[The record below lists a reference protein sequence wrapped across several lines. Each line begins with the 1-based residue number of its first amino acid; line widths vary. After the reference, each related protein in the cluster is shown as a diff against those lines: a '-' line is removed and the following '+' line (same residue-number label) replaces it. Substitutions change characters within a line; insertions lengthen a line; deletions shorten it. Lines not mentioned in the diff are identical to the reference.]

1 MNSVVRQG
9 ENPLQPPKNH
19 LSILGF
25 FAMNN
30 KGFHLSVSAV
40 SKAKNH
46 SVVAKSAYNSGSKLV
61 DEQSGVVHDYTSK
74 AKDKILNLVDS
85 DGTKYT
91 QVIEKNVVHTALIT
105 PTLAGDLAVTR
116 EGFWNDIERIETRK
130 NAQLGTEIDVMFPDG
145 ITADQRIVL
154 AERYAQTLSDRY
166 NVLVD
171 VAIHRPHSHE
181 KHVGEVEVVELTSRN
196 FHAHILL
203 SSREIVADVEGYA
216 LSARKNWLQWST
228 EERLSKGLN
237 GRGDELKYQRTLW
250 ADMANELL
258 PENKTISEKSYREL
272 GISRLP
278 KMKLGKSLYKD
289 ILKGN
294 RSVIHEYNETIDEI
308 NAYIEKN
315 GLVIEY
321 DDKGRID
328 LESNEQEVNGVTI
341 HYKKRK
347 PFARIE
353 LSNIRFVDPAAEL
366 EPAIPKSNS
375 QTHSDAANDHALDEL
390 LAISAD
396 FVSQKKMVRSA
407 LFSTIDALHE
417 ELAHQSKQIITI
429 DKNIKSIQRFTEEVG
444 QDFSEPR
451 QKMIELARKIHTKEQ
466 SEALKTALALV
477 DQFRQDDTLQT
488 GRAVSRLEEQ
498 LSQIDKAMLNN
509 KAVLKKLIPLN
520 NRVIDDHKALKA
532 TLKPFAAT
540 LNKLATDFKALD
552 EIDVEKTELQRHW
565 REAFEDLQAI
575 EVTSNLDT
583 YHKFAALADLDVG
596 RFKALEQE
604 HEALRAL
611 KAVEIDDTA
620 EARLKILVSD
630 VKTFKTANNED
641 IKKLRQQ
648 INTSEKTYQRLSP
661 FYEQRIALLDQS
673 EAVIVQDDD
682 LYDEITRTKTT
693 QLNADRLDDW
703 RNRTMAL
710 QYQLNKAHEQAK
722 LKEEAERARE
732 DALTKRRLTLQQRRE
747 QVTLKRQRINETK
760 AYRDRFDNLVVRVRD
775 RVDAL
780 DVKAIDA
787 PIEVIKAAEAV
798 AEHSLILHTLKRTD
812 SFTALQ
818 KSLRN
823 TDAEKATAH
832 VQQAATSLWQ
842 QLERLPDNQEK
853 IEVLTQI
860 NKRFEH
866 VPAITIGAAT
876 LTQTVTEQLQKTKSA
891 IQTQN
896 RSYSSPSP
904 F

>member
-1 MNSVVRQG
+1 
-9 ENPLQPPKNH
+9 
-19 LSILGF
+19 
-25 FAMNN
+25 MNN

-91 QVIEKNVVHTALIT
+91 QVIEKNVMHTALIT

-258 PENKTISEKSYREL
+258 PKNKTISEKSYREL
-272 GISRLP
+272 GINRLP

-353 LSNIRFVDPAAEL
+353 LSNIRFVDPAVEL

-375 QTHSDAANDHALDEL
+375 QTHSDAANDHVLDEL

-429 DKNIKSIQRFTEEVG
+429 DKNIKSTQRFTEEVG
-444 QDFSEPR
+444 QDFSDPR
-451 QKMIELARKIHTKEQ
+451 QKMIELARQISTKEQ
-466 SEALKTALALV
+466 SEALKAALALV
-477 DQFRQDDTLQT
+477 EEFRQDDTLQT

-498 LSQIDKAMLNN
+498 LSQIDKTVLNN
-509 KAVLKKLIPLN
+509 KTVLKKLIPLN
-520 NRVIDDHKALKA
+520 NEVIADYKGLKA
-532 TLKPFAAT
+532 TLKPFAAK
-540 LNKLATDFKALD
+540 LNKLATGFKALD
-552 EIDVEKTELQRHW
+552 EIDIEKSDLSLQW
-565 REAFEDLQAI
+565 DQAFADLQEI
-575 EVTSNLDT
+575 DVTNNMDT
-583 YHKFAALADLDVG
+583 YHKFAAFADLDVE
-596 RFKALEQE
+596 RFKYLQKER
-604 HEALRAL
+604 EALSTL
-611 KAVEIDDTA
+611 KAVEVDADAYTRLTA
-620 EARLKILVSD
+620 LTAD
-630 VKTFKTANNED
+630 VKAFKTANDND
-641 IKKLRQQ
+641 IKQLKQQ
-648 INTSEKTYQRLSP
+648 INTSQKTYQRLSP

-703 RNRTMAL
+703 RNRTMVL
-710 QYQLNKAHEQAK
+710 HHQLNKAHEQAK

-732 DALTKRRLTLQQRRE
+732 EALTRRRVALQQRR
-747 QVTLKRQRINETK
+747 QQASLKRQRINETK

-780 DVKAIDA
+780 DFKAVDA
-787 PIEVIKAAEAV
+787 PIEVINAAEAV
-798 AEHSLILHTLKRTD
+798 AAQAFIFTTLKHTD
-812 SFTALQ
+812 SFTTLQ
-818 KSLRN
+818 KSLRD
-823 TDAEKATAH
+823 TDAKKIATQ
-832 VQQAATSLWQ
+832 VQKAATTLWQ
-842 QLERLPDNQEK
+842 QLERLPDNQDK
-853 IEVLTQI
+853 VEVLTQI
-860 NKRFEH
+860 NERFEH
-866 VPAITIGAAT
+866 VPAITIDGAT
-876 LTQTVTEQLQKTKSA
+876 LTQTVTDHLQKTKNA
-891 IQTQN
+891 IQAHEQAQ
-896 RSYSSPSP
+896 RRRYSSPRP

>member
-1 MNSVVRQG
+1 
-9 ENPLQPPKNH
+9 
-19 LSILGF
+19 
-25 FAMNN
+25 MNN

-91 QVIEKNVVHTALIT
+91 QVIEKNVIHTALIT

-258 PENKTISEKSYREL
+258 PKNKTISEKSYREL
-272 GISRLP
+272 GINRLP

-375 QTHSDAANDHALDEL
+375 QTHSDAANDQTLDEL
-390 LAISAD
+390 LVISD
-396 FVSQKKMVRSA
+396 NFEQQKKMVRSA
-407 LFSTIDALHE
+407 LFSTIDRLHE
-417 ELAHQSKQIITI
+417 ELAHQSKQTITI
-429 DKNIKSIQRFTEEVG
+429 DENIKSTPRFTEEVG
-444 QDFSEPR
+444 QDYSTSR
-451 QKMIELARKIHTKEQ
+451 QKMIELARQISTKEQ
-466 SEALKTALALV
+466 SEALKAALALV
-477 DQFRQDDTLQT
+477 EEFRQDDTLQT

-498 LSQIDKAMLNN
+498 LSQIDKTVLNN
-509 KAVLKKLIPLN
+509 KTVLKKLIPLN
-520 NRVIDDHKALKA
+520 NEVIADYKGLKA
-532 TLKPFAAT
+532 TLKPFAAK
-540 LNKLATDFKALD
+540 LNKLATGFKALD
-552 EIDVEKTELQRHW
+552 EIDIEKSDLSLQW
-565 REAFEDLQAI
+565 DQAFADLQEI
-575 EVTSNLDT
+575 DITNNMDT
-583 YHKFAALADLDVG
+583 YHKFAAFADLDVK
-596 RFKALEQE
+596 RFKYLQKERKALST
-604 HEALRAL
+604 L
-611 KAVEIDDTA
+611 KAVEIDADADT
-620 EARLKILVSD
+620 RLTALAADIKA
-630 VKTFKTANNED
+630 FKTANDND
-641 IKKLRQQ
+641 IKQLKQQ
-648 INTSEKTYQRLSP
+648 INTSQKTYQRLSP
-661 FYEQRIALLDQS
+661 FYEQRIDLLDQS
-673 EAVIVQDDD
+673 EAVIVQDSD
-682 LYDEITRTKTT
+682 LYDEITQTKTT
-693 QLNADRLDDW
+693 QLNADRLEDW

-710 QYQLNKAHEQAK
+710 HQRLINDHEQAL

-732 DALTKRRLTLQQRRE
+732 EALIRRRETLQQRR
-747 QVTLKRQRINETK
+747 QQASLKRQRINETK
-760 AYRDRFDNLVVRVRD
+760 AYRDRFDNLVVRVRN
-775 RVDAL
+775 RVNTL
-780 DVKAIDA
+780 DFKAVDA
-787 PIEVIKAAEAV
+787 PIEVINAAEAV
-798 AEHSLILHTLKRTD
+798 AAQAFIFTTLKHTD
-812 SFTALQ
+812 SFTTLQ
-818 KSLRN
+818 KSLRD
-823 TDAEKATAH
+823 TDAKKIATQ
-832 VQQAATSLWQ
+832 VQKAATTLWQ
-842 QLERLPDNQEK
+842 QLERLPNNQDK
-853 IEVLTQI
+853 VEVLTKI
-860 NKRFEH
+860 NERFEH
-866 VPAITIGAAT
+866 VPAITIDGET
-876 LTQTVTEQLQKTKSA
+876 LTQTVTDHLQKTKNA
-891 IQTQN
+891 IQAHEQAQT
-896 RSYSSPSP
+896 RRYSSPRP

>member
-1 MNSVVRQG
+1 
-9 ENPLQPPKNH
+9 
-19 LSILGF
+19 
-25 FAMNN
+25 MNN

-91 QVIEKNVVHTALIT
+91 QVIEKNVMHTALIT

-154 AERYAQTLSDRY
+154 VERYAQTLSDRY

-258 PENKTISEKSYREL
+258 PKNKTISEKSYREL
-272 GISRLP
+272 GINRLP

-375 QTHSDAANDHALDEL
+375 QTHSDAANDHVLDEL

-429 DKNIKSIQRFTEEVG
+429 DKNIKSTQRFTEEVG
-444 QDFSEPR
+444 QDFSDPR
-451 QKMIELARKIHTKEQ
+451 QKMIELARQISTKEQ
-466 SEALKTALALV
+466 SEALKAALALV
-477 DQFRQDDTLQT
+477 EEFRQDDTLQT

-498 LSQIDKAMLNN
+498 LSQIDKTVLNN
-509 KAVLKKLIPLN
+509 KTVLKKLIPLN
-520 NRVIDDHKALKA
+520 NEVIADYKGLKA
-532 TLKPFAAT
+532 TLKPFAAK
-540 LNKLATDFKALD
+540 LNKLATGFKALD
-552 EIDVEKTELQRHW
+552 EIDIEKSDLSLQW
-565 REAFEDLQAI
+565 DQAFADLQEI
-575 EVTSNLDT
+575 DVTNNMDT
-583 YHKFAALADLDVG
+583 YHKFAAFADLDVE
-596 RFKALEQE
+596 RFKYLQKER
-604 HEALRAL
+604 EALSTL
-611 KAVEIDDTA
+611 KAVEVDADAYTRLTA
-620 EARLKILVSD
+620 LTAD
-630 VKTFKTANNED
+630 VKAFKTANDND
-641 IKKLRQQ
+641 IKQLKQQ
-648 INTSEKTYQRLSP
+648 INTSQKTYQRLSP

-703 RNRTMAL
+703 RNRTMVL
-710 QYQLNKAHEQAK
+710 HHQLNKAHEQAK

-732 DALTKRRLTLQQRRE
+732 EALTRRRVALQQRR
-747 QVTLKRQRINETK
+747 QQASLKRQRINETK

-780 DVKAIDA
+780 DFKAVDA
-787 PIEVIKAAEAV
+787 PIEVINAAEAV
-798 AEHSLILHTLKRTD
+798 AAQAFIFTTLKHTD
-812 SFTALQ
+812 SFTTLQ
-818 KSLRN
+818 KSLRD
-823 TDAEKATAH
+823 TDAKKIATQ
-832 VQQAATSLWQ
+832 VQKAATTLWQ
-842 QLERLPDNQEK
+842 QLERLPDNQDK
-853 IEVLTQI
+853 VEVLTQI
-860 NKRFEH
+860 NERFEH
-866 VPAITIGAAT
+866 VPAITIDGAT
-876 LTQTVTEQLQKTKSA
+876 LTQTVTDHLQKTKNA
-891 IQTQN
+891 IQAHEQAQ
-896 RSYSSPSP
+896 RRRYSSPRP

>member
-1 MNSVVRQG
+1 M
-9 ENPLQPPKNH
+9 
-19 LSILGF
+19 
-25 FAMNN
+25 
-30 KGFHLSVSAV
+30 SVSAV

-91 QVIEKNVVHTALIT
+91 QVIEKNVMHTALIT
-105 PTLAGDLAVTR
+105 PTVAGDLAVTR

-258 PENKTISEKSYREL
+258 PKNKTISEKSYREL
-272 GISRLP
+272 GINRLP

-289 ILKGN
+289 ILKGK

-328 LESNEQEVNGVTI
+328 LESNVQEIDGVTV

-347 PFARIE
+347 PFARFE
-353 LSNIRFVDPAAEL
+353 LSNIRLVDPAAEL
-366 EPAIPKSNS
+366 TPPTPKEDS
-375 QTHSDAANDHALDEL
+375 QSHSDAANDQTLDEL
-390 LAISAD
+390 LVISD
-396 FVSQKKMVRSA
+396 NFEQQKKMVRSA
-407 LFSTIDALHE
+407 LFSTIDRLHE
-417 ELAHQSKQIITI
+417 ELAHQSKQTITI
-429 DKNIKSIQRFTEEVG
+429 DENIKSTPRFTEEVG
-444 QDFSEPR
+444 QDYSTSR
-451 QKMIELARKIHTKEQ
+451 QKMIELAGQISTKEQ
-466 SEALKTALALV
+466 SEALKAALALV
-477 DQFRQDDTLQT
+477 EQFRQDDTLQT
-488 GRAVSRLEEQ
+488 RRAVTSLEKQ
-498 LSQIDKAMLNN
+498 LSQIDKIVLNN
-509 KAVLKKLIPLN
+509 KAMLEKLIPLSN
-520 NRVIDDHKALKA
+520 EVIADYKGLKA
-532 TLKPFAAT
+532 TLKPFAAK

-552 EIDVEKTELQRHW
+552 EIDIEKSDLSLQW
-565 REAFEDLQAI
+565 DQAFADLQEI
-575 EVTSNLDT
+575 DVTNNMDT
-583 YHKFAALADLDVG
+583 YHKFAAFADLDVE
-596 RFKALEQE
+596 RFKYLQKER
-604 HEALRAL
+604 EALSTL
-611 KAVEIDDTA
+611 KAVEIDADADT
-620 EARLKILVSD
+620 RLTALAAD
-630 VKTFKTANNED
+630 VKAFKTANDND
-641 IKKLRQQ
+641 IKQLKQQ
-648 INTSEKTYQRLSP
+648 INTSTKTYQRLSP
-661 FYEQRIALLDQS
+661 FYEQRIDLLDQS

-682 LYDEITRTKTT
+682 LYDEITQTKTT
-693 QLNADRLDDW
+693 QLNADRLEDW
-703 RNRTMAL
+703 HNRTMAL
-710 QYQLNKAHEQAK
+710 HQRLINDHEQAL

-732 DALTKRRLTLQQRRE
+732 EALIRRRATLQQRR
-747 QVTLKRQRINETK
+747 QQASLKRQRINETK
-760 AYRDRFDNLVVRVRD
+760 AYRNRFDNLLVRVRD
-775 RVDAL
+775 RVDSL
-780 DVKAIDA
+780 DFKVIDA
-787 PIEVIKAAEAV
+787 SIEVINAAEAV
-798 AEHSLILHTLKRTD
+798 AAQAFIFTTLKRTD
-812 SFTALQ
+812 SFTVLQ
-818 KSLRN
+818 KNLRD
-823 TDAEKATAH
+823 TDAKKAASQ
-832 VQQAATSLWQ
+832 VQEAATSLWQ
-842 QLERLPDNQEK
+842 QLERLPDNQDK
-853 IEVLTQI
+853 VEVLTKI
-860 NKRFEH
+860 NERFEH
-866 VPAITIGAAT
+866 VPAITIGGAT
-876 LTQTVTEQLQKTKSA
+876 LTQTVTDHLQKTKSA
-891 IQTQN
+891 IQAHEQAQT
-896 RSYSSPSP
+896 RRYSSPRP

>member
-1 MNSVVRQG
+1 
-9 ENPLQPPKNH
+9 
-19 LSILGF
+19 
-25 FAMNN
+25 MNN

-91 QVIEKNVVHTALIT
+91 QVIEKNVMHTALTT

-145 ITADQRIVL
+145 ITADQRMVL
-154 AERYAQTLSDRY
+154 VERYAQTLSDRY

-181 KHVGEVEVVELTSRN
+181 KHVGKGEVVELTSRN

-258 PENKTISEKSYREL
+258 PKNKTISEKSYREL
-272 GISRLP
+272 GINRLP

-289 ILKGN
+289 ILTGN

-347 PFARIE
+347 PFARLE
-353 LSNIRFVDPAAEL
+353 LSNIRLVDPAAEL
-366 EPAIPKSNS
+366 TPAIPKSNS

-390 LAISAD
+390 LVISDD
-396 FVSQKKMVRSA
+396 FEQQKKMVRSA
-407 LFSTIDALHE
+407 LFSTIDRLHE
-417 ELAHQSKQIITI
+417 ELAHQSKQTITI
-429 DKNIKSIQRFTEEVG
+429 DKNIKSTPRFTEEVG
-444 QDFSEPR
+444 QDYSTSR
-451 QKMIELARKIHTKEQ
+451 QKMIELTKQINTKEQ
-466 SEALKTALALV
+466 SEALKTALVLV
-477 DQFRQDDTLQT
+477 EEFRQDDTLQT
-488 GRAVSRLEEQ
+488 GRAVTSLEKQ
-498 LSQIDKAMLNN
+498 LSQIDKIVLNN
-509 KAVLKKLIPLN
+509 KAMLEKLIPLN
-520 NRVIDDHKALKA
+520 NEVIADYKGLKA
-532 TLKPFAAT
+532 TLKPFAAK
-540 LNKLATDFKALD
+540 LNKLATGFKALD
-552 EIDVEKTELQRHW
+552 EIDIEKSDLSLQW
-565 REAFEDLQAI
+565 DQAFADLQEI
-575 EVTSNLDT
+575 DITNNMDT
-583 YHKFAALADLDVG
+583 YHKFAAFADLDVE
-596 RFKALEQE
+596 RFKYLEKE
-604 HEALRAL
+604 REALSTL
-611 KAVEIDDTA
+611 KAVEIDADADT
-620 EARLKILVSD
+620 RLTALAAD
-630 VKTFKTANNED
+630 VKAFKTTNNED
-641 IKKLRQQ
+641 IKQLKQQ
-648 INTSEKTYQRLSP
+648 INTSKKTYQRLSP

-682 LYDEITRTKTT
+682 LYDEIISTKTT
-693 QLNADRLDDW
+693 QLNADRLEDW
-703 RNRTMAL
+703 RSRTMAL

-722 LKEEAERARE
+722 LKKEAERARE
-732 DALTKRRLTLQQRRE
+732 EALIRRRETLKQRR
-747 QVTLKRQRINETK
+747 QQASLKRQRINETK
-760 AYRDRFDNLVVRVRD
+760 AYRDRFDNLVVRVRN
-775 RVDAL
+775 RVNTL
-780 DVKAIDA
+780 DFKAVDA
-787 PIEVIKAAEAV
+787 PIEVINAAEAV
-798 AEHSLILHTLKRTD
+798 AAQAFIFTTLKHTD
-812 SFTALQ
+812 SFTTLQ
-818 KSLRN
+818 KSLRD
-823 TDAEKATAH
+823 TDAKKIATQ
-832 VQQAATSLWQ
+832 VQKAATTLWQ
-842 QLERLPDNQEK
+842 QLERLPDNQDK
-853 IEVLTQI
+853 VEVLTQI
-860 NKRFEH
+860 NERFEH
-866 VPAITIGAAT
+866 VPAITIDGAT
-876 LTQTVTEQLQKTKSA
+876 LTQTVTDHLQKTKNA
-891 IQTQN
+891 IQAHEQAQT
-896 RSYSSPSP
+896 RRYSSPRP

>member
-1 MNSVVRQG
+1 
-9 ENPLQPPKNH
+9 
-19 LSILGF
+19 
-25 FAMNN
+25 MNN

-91 QVIEKNVVHTALIT
+91 QVIEKNVIHTALIT
-105 PTLAGDLAVTR
+105 PTIAGDLAVTR

-258 PENKTISEKSYREL
+258 PKNKTISEKSYREL
-272 GISRLP
+272 GINRLP

-341 HYKKRK
+341 YYKKRK

-353 LSNIRFVDPAAEL
+353 LSNIRFVDPAVEL

-375 QTHSDAANDHALDEL
+375 QTHSDAANDHVLDEL

-429 DKNIKSIQRFTEEVG
+429 DKNIKSTQRFTEEVG
-444 QDFSEPR
+444 QDFSDPR
-451 QKMIELARKIHTKEQ
+451 QKMIELARQISTKEQ
-466 SEALKTALALV
+466 SEALKAALALV
-477 DQFRQDDTLQT
+477 EEFRQDDTLQT

-498 LSQIDKAMLNN
+498 LSQIDKTVLNN
-509 KAVLKKLIPLN
+509 KTVLKKLIPLN
-520 NRVIDDHKALKA
+520 NEVIADYKGLKA
-532 TLKPFAAT
+532 TLKPFAAK
-540 LNKLATDFKALD
+540 LNKLATGFKALD
-552 EIDVEKTELQRHW
+552 EIDIEKSDLSLQW
-565 REAFEDLQAI
+565 DQAFSDLQDI
-575 EVTSNLDT
+575 DVTNNMDT
-583 YHKFAALADLDVG
+583 YHKFAAFADLDVE
-596 RFKALEQE
+596 RFKYLQKERE
-604 HEALRAL
+604 VLSTL
-611 KAVEIDDTA
+611 KAVEINADADT
-620 EARLKILVSD
+620 RLTALAAD
-630 VKTFKTANNED
+630 VKAFKTTNNED
-641 IKKLRQQ
+641 IKQLKQQ
-648 INTSEKTYQRLSP
+648 INTSKKTYQRLSP

-682 LYDEITRTKTT
+682 LYDEIISTKTT
-693 QLNADRLDDW
+693 QLNADRLEDW
-703 RNRTMAL
+703 RSRTMAL

-722 LKEEAERARE
+722 LKKEAERARE
-732 DALTKRRLTLQQRRE
+732 EALIRRRETLQQRR
-747 QVTLKRQRINETK
+747 QQASLKRQRINETK
-760 AYRDRFDNLVVRVRD
+760 AYRDRFDNLVVRVRN
-775 RVDAL
+775 RVNTL
-780 DVKAIDA
+780 DFKAVDA
-787 PIEVIKAAEAV
+787 PIEAINAAEAV
-798 AEHSLILHTLKRTD
+798 AAQAFIFTTLKHTD
-812 SFTALQ
+812 SFTTLQ
-818 KSLRN
+818 KSLRD
-823 TDAEKATAH
+823 TDAKKIATQ
-832 VQQAATSLWQ
+832 VQKAATTLWQ
-842 QLERLPDNQEK
+842 QLERLPDNQDK
-853 IEVLTQI
+853 VEVLTKI
-860 NKRFEH
+860 NERFEH
-866 VPAITIGAAT
+866 VPAITIDGAT
-876 LTQTVTEQLQKTKSA
+876 LTQTVTDHLQKTKNA
-891 IQTQN
+891 IQAHEQAQT
-896 RSYSSPSP
+896 RRYSSPRP

>member
-1 MNSVVRQG
+1 
-9 ENPLQPPKNH
+9 
-19 LSILGF
+19 
-25 FAMNN
+25 MNN

-91 QVIEKNVVHTALIT
+91 QVIEKNVVHTALLT

-154 AERYAQTLSDRY
+154 AECYAQTLSDRY

-203 SSREIVADVEGYA
+203 SSREIVADVKGYA

-366 EPAIPKSNS
+366 EPAILKNNS

-429 DKNIKSIQRFTEEVG
+429 DKNIKSTQRFTEEVG

-466 SEALKTALALV
+466 SEALKTAFVLV

-488 GRAVSRLEEQ
+488 GRAVSSLEEQ
-498 LSQIDKAMLNN
+498 LSQIDKTVLNN

-540 LNKLATDFKALD
+540 LNKLATDFKSLD

-575 EVTSNLDT
+575 EVTSNIDT
-583 YHKFAALADLDVG
+583 YHKFAALADLDVE

-604 HEALRAL
+604 REALRAL

-620 EARLKILVSD
+620 EARLKMLVSD

-641 IKKLRQQ
+641 IKQLKLQ
-648 INTSEKTYQRLSP
+648 INTSQKTYQRISP
-661 FYEQRIALLDQS
+661 FYEERIALLDQS
-673 EAVIVQDDD
+673 EAVIVQDDN

-703 RNRTMAL
+703 RTRTMAL
-710 QYQLNKAHEQAK
+710 KYQLNKAHEQAETENK
-722 LKEEAERARE
+722 ARREREEAE
-732 DALTKRRLTLQQRRE
+732 KRRQEKQQKE
-747 QVTLKRQRINETK
+747 QDATALARTRQAEVK
-760 AYRDRFDNLVVRVRD
+760 AYQSRFDNLVVRVRD

-780 DVKAIDA
+780 DIKAIDA
-787 PIEVIKAAEAV
+787 PIEVIQAAEAV
-798 AEHSLILHTLKRTD
+798 AEHSFILHTLKRTD

-818 KSLRN
+818 KSLRD
-823 TDAEKATAH
+823 TDAKKATAS

-842 QLERLPDNQEK
+842 QLERLADNPEK
-853 IEVLTQI
+853 VEVLTQI

-876 LTQTVTEQLQKTKSA
+876 LTQTVTEHLQKTKSA
-891 IQTQN
+891 IQTQT
-896 RSYSSPSP
+896 RSYSSPRP

>member
-1 MNSVVRQG
+1 
-9 ENPLQPPKNH
+9 
-19 LSILGF
+19 
-25 FAMNN
+25 MNN

-91 QVIEKNVVHTALIT
+91 QVIEKNVIHTALIT

-258 PENKTISEKSYREL
+258 PKNKTISEKSYREL
-272 GISRLP
+272 GINRLP

-289 ILKGN
+289 ILKGK

-328 LESNEQEVNGVTI
+328 LESNVQEIDGVTV

-347 PFARIE
+347 PFARFE
-353 LSNIRFVDPAAEL
+353 LSNIRLVDPAAEL
-366 EPAIPKSNS
+366 TPPTPKEDS
-375 QTHSDAANDHALDEL
+375 QSHSDAANDQTLDEL
-390 LAISAD
+390 LVISD
-396 FVSQKKMVRSA
+396 NFEQQKKMVRSA
-407 LFSTIDALHE
+407 LFSTIDRLHE
-417 ELAHQSKQIITI
+417 ELAHQSKQTITI
-429 DKNIKSIQRFTEEVG
+429 DENIKSTPRFTEEVG
-444 QDFSEPR
+444 QDYSTSR
-451 QKMIELARKIHTKEQ
+451 QKMIELARQISTKEQ
-466 SEALKTALALV
+466 SEALKAALALV
-477 DQFRQDDTLQT
+477 EQFRQDDTLQT
-488 GRAVSRLEEQ
+488 RRAVTSLEKQ
-498 LSQIDKAMLNN
+498 LSQIDKIVLNN
-509 KAVLKKLIPLN
+509 KAMLEKLIPLSN
-520 NRVIDDHKALKA
+520 EVIADYKGLKA
-532 TLKPFAAT
+532 TLKPFAAK

-552 EIDVEKTELQRHW
+552 EIDIEKSDLSLQW
-565 REAFEDLQAI
+565 DQAFADLQEI
-575 EVTSNLDT
+575 DVTNNMDT
-583 YHKFAALADLDVG
+583 YHKFAAFADLDVE
-596 RFKALEQE
+596 RFKYLQKER
-604 HEALRAL
+604 EALSTL
-611 KAVEIDDTA
+611 KAVEIDADADT
-620 EARLKILVSD
+620 RLTALAAD
-630 VKTFKTANNED
+630 VKAFKTANDND
-641 IKKLRQQ
+641 IKQLKQQ
-648 INTSEKTYQRLSP
+648 INTSTKTYQRLSP
-661 FYEQRIALLDQS
+661 FYEQRIDLLDQS

-682 LYDEITRTKTT
+682 LYDEITQTKTT
-693 QLNADRLDDW
+693 QLNADRLEDW

-710 QYQLNKAHEQAK
+710 HQRLINDHEQAL

-732 DALTKRRLTLQQRRE
+732 EALIRRRATLQQRR
-747 QVTLKRQRINETK
+747 QQASLKRQRINETK
-760 AYRDRFDNLVVRVRD
+760 AYRNRFDNLLVRVRD

-780 DVKAIDA
+780 DFKAVDA
-787 PIEVIKAAEAV
+787 PIEVINAAEAV
-798 AEHSLILHTLKRTD
+798 AAQAFIFTTLKRTD
-812 SFTALQ
+812 SFTVLQ
-818 KSLRN
+818 KNLRD
-823 TDAEKATAH
+823 TDAKKAASQ
-832 VQQAATSLWQ
+832 VRESATTLWQ
-842 QLERLPDNQEK
+842 QLERLSDNQDK
-853 IEVLTQI
+853 VEVLTKI
-860 NKRFEH
+860 NERFEH
-866 VPAITIGAAT
+866 VPAITIGGAT
-876 LTQTVTEQLQKTKSA
+876 LTQTVTDHLQKTKSA
-891 IQTQN
+891 IQAHEQAQT
-896 RSYSSPSP
+896 RRYSSPRP

>member
-1 MNSVVRQG
+1 
-9 ENPLQPPKNH
+9 
-19 LSILGF
+19 
-25 FAMNN
+25 MNN

-91 QVIEKNVVHTALIT
+91 QVIEKNVMHTALIT

-154 AERYAQTLSDRY
+154 VERYAQTLSDRY

-258 PENKTISEKSYREL
+258 PKNKTISEKSYREL
-272 GISRLP
+272 GINRLP

-353 LSNIRFVDPAAEL
+353 LSNIRFVDPAVEL

-429 DKNIKSIQRFTEEVG
+429 DKNIKSTQRFTEEVG
-444 QDFSEPR
+444 QDFSDPR
-451 QKMIELARKIHTKEQ
+451 QKMIELARQISTKEQ
-466 SEALKTALALV
+466 SEALKAALALV
-477 DQFRQDDTLQT
+477 EEFRQDDTLQT

-498 LSQIDKAMLNN
+498 LSQIDKTVLNN
-509 KAVLKKLIPLN
+509 KTVLKKLIPLN
-520 NRVIDDHKALKA
+520 NEVIADYKGLKA
-532 TLKPFAAT
+532 TLKPFAAK
-540 LNKLATDFKALD
+540 LNKLATGFKALD
-552 EIDVEKTELQRHW
+552 EIDIEKSDLSLQW
-565 REAFEDLQAI
+565 DQAFADLQEI
-575 EVTSNLDT
+575 DVTNNMDT
-583 YHKFAALADLDVG
+583 YHKFAAFADLDVE
-596 RFKALEQE
+596 RFKYLQKER
-604 HEALRAL
+604 EALSTL
-611 KAVEIDDTA
+611 KAVEVDADAYTRLTA
-620 EARLKILVSD
+620 LTAD
-630 VKTFKTANNED
+630 VKAFKTANDND
-641 IKKLRQQ
+641 IKQLKQQ
-648 INTSEKTYQRLSP
+648 INTSQKTYQRLSP

-703 RNRTMAL
+703 RNRTMVL
-710 QYQLNKAHEQAK
+710 HHQLNKAHEQAK

-732 DALTKRRLTLQQRRE
+732 EALTRRRVALQQRR
-747 QVTLKRQRINETK
+747 QQASLKRQRINETK

-780 DVKAIDA
+780 DFKAVDA
-787 PIEVIKAAEAV
+787 PIEVINAAEAV
-798 AEHSLILHTLKRTD
+798 AAQAFIFTTLKHTD
-812 SFTALQ
+812 SFTTLQ
-818 KSLRN
+818 KSLRD
-823 TDAEKATAH
+823 TDAKKIATQ
-832 VQQAATSLWQ
+832 VQKAATTLWQ
-842 QLERLPDNQEK
+842 QLERLPDNQDK
-853 IEVLTQI
+853 VEVLTQI
-860 NKRFEH
+860 NERFEH
-866 VPAITIGAAT
+866 VPAITIDGAT
-876 LTQTVTEQLQKTKSA
+876 LTQTVTDHLQKTKNA
-891 IQTQN
+891 IQAHEQAQ
-896 RSYSSPSP
+896 RRRYSSPRP

>member
-1 MNSVVRQG
+1 
-9 ENPLQPPKNH
+9 
-19 LSILGF
+19 
-25 FAMNN
+25 MNN

-91 QVIEKNVVHTALIT
+91 QVVEKNVVHTALIT

-258 PENKTISEKSYREL
+258 PKNKTISEKSYREQ
-272 GISRLP
+272 GINLLP

-289 ILKGN
+289 ILKGS

-375 QTHSDAANDHALDEL
+375 QTHSDAANDHVLDEL
-390 LAISAD
+390 LAISDD
-396 FVSQKKMVRSA
+396 FEQQKKMVRSA
-407 LFSTIDALHE
+407 LFSTIDRLHE
-417 ELAHQSKQIITI
+417 ELAHQSKQTITI
-429 DKNIKSIQRFTEEVG
+429 DKNIKSTPRFTEEVG
-444 QDFSEPR
+444 QDYSTSR
-451 QKMIELARKIHTKEQ
+451 QKMIELTKQINTKEK
-466 SEALKTALALV
+466 SEALNEALALV
-477 DQFRQDDTLQT
+477 EQFRQDDTLQT

-498 LSQIDKAMLNN
+498 LSQIDKTVLNN

-520 NRVIDDHKALKA
+520 NEVVADYKGLKA
-532 TLKPFAAT
+532 TLKPFAAK
-540 LNKLATDFKALD
+540 LNKLVTGFKALD
-552 EIDVEKTELQRHW
+552 EIDIEKSDLSLQW
-565 REAFEDLQAI
+565 DQAFADLQEI
-575 EVTSNLDT
+575 DVTNNMDT
-583 YHKFAALADLDVG
+583 YHKFAAFADLDVE
-596 RFKALEQE
+596 RFKYLEKE
-604 HEALRAL
+604 REALSTL
-611 KAVEIDDTA
+611 KAVEVDADAYTRLTA
-620 EARLKILVSD
+620 LTAD
-630 VKTFKTANNED
+630 VKAFKTTNNED
-641 IKKLRQQ
+641 IKQLKQQ
-648 INTSEKTYQRLSP
+648 INTSQKTYQRLSP

-703 RNRTMAL
+703 RNRTMVL
-710 QYQLNKAHEQAK
+710 HHQLNKAHEQAK

-732 DALTKRRLTLQQRRE
+732 EALTRRRVALQQRR
-747 QVTLKRQRINETK
+747 QQASLKRQRINETK

-780 DVKAIDA
+780 DFKAVDA
-787 PIEVIKAAEAV
+787 PIEVINAAEAV
-798 AEHSLILHTLKRTD
+798 AAQAFIFTTLKRAD
-812 SFTALQ
+812 SFTTLQ
-818 KSLRN
+818 KSLRD
-823 TDAEKATAH
+823 TDAKKIATQ
-832 VQQAATSLWQ
+832 VQKAATSLWQ
-842 QLERLPDNQEK
+842 QLERLPDNQDK
-853 IEVLTQI
+853 VEVLTKI
-860 NKRFEH
+860 NERFEH
-866 VPAITIGAAT
+866 VPAITIDAAT
-876 LTQTVTEQLQKTKSA
+876 LTQTVTDHLQKTKSA
-891 IQTQN
+891 IQAHEQAQT
-896 RSYSSPSP
+896 RRYPSP
-904 F
+904 RPF

>member
-1 MNSVVRQG
+1 
-9 ENPLQPPKNH
+9 
-19 LSILGF
+19 
-25 FAMNN
+25 MNN
-30 KGFHLSVSAV
+30 KGFHLAVSAV

-91 QVIEKNVVHTALIT
+91 QVIEKNVMHTALIT
-105 PTLAGDLAVTR
+105 PTIAGDLAVTR

-258 PENKTISEKSYREL
+258 PKNKTISEKSYREL
-272 GISRLP
+272 GINRLP

-375 QTHSDAANDHALDEL
+375 QTHSDAANDHVLDEL

-429 DKNIKSIQRFTEEVG
+429 DKNIKSTQRFTEEVG
-444 QDFSEPR
+444 QDFSDPR
-451 QKMIELARKIHTKEQ
+451 QKMIELARQISTKEQ
-466 SEALKTALALV
+466 SEALKAALALV
-477 DQFRQDDTLQT
+477 EEFRQDDTLQT

-498 LSQIDKAMLNN
+498 LSQIDKTVLNN
-509 KAVLKKLIPLN
+509 KTVLKKLIPLN
-520 NRVIDDHKALKA
+520 NEVIADYKGLKA
-532 TLKPFAAT
+532 TLKPFAAK
-540 LNKLATDFKALD
+540 LNKLATGFKALD
-552 EIDVEKTELQRHW
+552 EIDIEKSDLSLQW
-565 REAFEDLQAI
+565 DQAFSDLQDI
-575 EVTSNLDT
+575 DVTNNMDT
-583 YHKFAALADLDVG
+583 YHKFAAFADLDVE
-596 RFKALEQE
+596 RFKYLQKERE
-604 HEALRAL
+604 VLSTL
-611 KAVEIDDTA
+611 KAVEIDADADT
-620 EARLKILVSD
+620 RLTALAAD
-630 VKTFKTANNED
+630 VKAFKTTNNED
-641 IKKLRQQ
+641 IKQLKQQ
-648 INTSEKTYQRLSP
+648 INTSKKTYQRLSP

-682 LYDEITRTKTT
+682 LYDEIISTKTT
-693 QLNADRLDDW
+693 QLNADRLEDW

-722 LKEEAERARE
+722 LKKEAERARE
-732 DALTKRRLTLQQRRE
+732 EALIRRRETLQQRR
-747 QVTLKRQRINETK
+747 QQASLKRQRINETK
-760 AYRDRFDNLVVRVRD
+760 AYRDRFDNLVVRVRN
-775 RVDAL
+775 RVNTL
-780 DVKAIDA
+780 DFKAVDA
-787 PIEVIKAAEAV
+787 PIEVINAAEAV
-798 AEHSLILHTLKRTD
+798 AAQAFIFTTLKHTD
-812 SFTALQ
+812 SFTTLQ
-818 KSLRN
+818 KSLRD
-823 TDAEKATAH
+823 TDAKKIATQ
-832 VQQAATSLWQ
+832 VQKAATSLWQ
-842 QLERLPDNQEK
+842 QLERLPDNQDK
-853 IEVLTQI
+853 VEVLTQI
-860 NKRFEH
+860 NERFEH
-866 VPAITIGAAT
+866 VPAITIDAAT
-876 LTQTVTEQLQKTKSA
+876 LTQTVTDHLQKTKSA
-891 IQTQN
+891 IQAQEQAQT
-896 RSYSSPSP
+896 RRYSSPRP

>member
-1 MNSVVRQG
+1 
-9 ENPLQPPKNH
+9 
-19 LSILGF
+19 
-25 FAMNN
+25 MNN

-91 QVIEKNVVHTALIT
+91 QVIEKNVMHTALIT

-258 PENKTISEKSYREL
+258 PKNKTISEKSYREL
-272 GISRLP
+272 GINRLP

-289 ILKGN
+289 ILKGK

-328 LESNEQEVNGVTI
+328 LESNVQEIDGVTV

-347 PFARIE
+347 PFARFE
-353 LSNIRFVDPAAEL
+353 LSNIRLVDPAAEL
-366 EPAIPKSNS
+366 TPPTPKEDS
-375 QTHSDAANDHALDEL
+375 QSHSDAANDQTLDEL
-390 LAISAD
+390 LVISDD
-396 FVSQKKMVRSA
+396 FEKQKKMVRSA
-407 LFSTIDALHE
+407 LFSTIDRLHE
-417 ELAHQSKQIITI
+417 ELAHQSKQTITI
-429 DKNIKSIQRFTEEVG
+429 DENIKSTPRFTEEVG
-444 QDFSEPR
+444 QDYSTSR
-451 QKMIELARKIHTKEQ
+451 QKMIELARQISTKEQ
-466 SEALKTALALV
+466 SEALKAALALV
-477 DQFRQDDTLQT
+477 EEFRQDDTLQT
-488 GRAVSRLEEQ
+488 RRAVTNLEKQ
-498 LSQIDKAMLNN
+498 LSQIDKIVLNN
-509 KAVLKKLIPLN
+509 KAMLEKLIPLSN
-520 NRVIDDHKALKA
+520 EVIADYKGLKA
-532 TLKPFAAT
+532 TLKPFAAK

-552 EIDVEKTELQRHW
+552 EIDIEKSDLSLQW
-565 REAFEDLQAI
+565 DQAFADLQEI
-575 EVTSNLDT
+575 DVTNNMDT
-583 YHKFAALADLDVG
+583 YHKFAAFADLDVE
-596 RFKALEQE
+596 RFKYLEKE
-604 HEALRAL
+604 REALSTL
-611 KAVEIDDTA
+611 KAVEIDADADT
-620 EARLKILVSD
+620 RLTALAAD
-630 VKTFKTANNED
+630 VKAFKTANDND
-641 IKKLRQQ
+641 IKQLKQQ
-648 INTSEKTYQRLSP
+648 INTSTKTYQRLSP
-661 FYEQRIALLDQS
+661 FYEQRIDLLDQS

-682 LYDEITRTKTT
+682 LYDEITQTKTT
-693 QLNADRLDDW
+693 QLNADRLEDW

-710 QYQLNKAHEQAK
+710 HQRLINDHEQAL

-732 DALTKRRLTLQQRRE
+732 EALIRRRATLQQRR
-747 QVTLKRQRINETK
+747 QQASLKRQRINETK
-760 AYRDRFDNLVVRVRD
+760 AYRNRFDNLLVRVRD
-775 RVDAL
+775 RVDSL
-780 DVKAIDA
+780 DFKVIDA
-787 PIEVIKAAEAV
+787 SIEVINAAEAV
-798 AEHSLILHTLKRTD
+798 AAQAFIFTTLKRTD
-812 SFTALQ
+812 SFTVLQ
-818 KSLRN
+818 KNLRD
-823 TDAEKATAH
+823 TDAKKAASQ
-832 VQQAATSLWQ
+832 VREAATTLWQ
-842 QLERLPDNQEK
+842 QLERLSDNQDK
-853 IEVLTQI
+853 VEVLTKI
-860 NKRFEH
+860 NERFEH
-866 VPAITIGAAT
+866 VPAITIGGAT
-876 LTQTVTEQLQKTKSA
+876 LTQTVTDHLQKTKSA
-891 IQTQN
+891 IQAHEQAQT
-896 RSYSSPSP
+896 RRYSSPRP

>member
-1 MNSVVRQG
+1 
-9 ENPLQPPKNH
+9 
-19 LSILGF
+19 
-25 FAMNN
+25 MNN

-91 QVIEKNVVHTALIT
+91 QVIEKNVMHTALIT

-353 LSNIRFVDPAAEL
+353 LSNIRFVDPAVEL

-375 QTHSDAANDHALDEL
+375 QTHSDAANDHVLDEL

-429 DKNIKSIQRFTEEVG
+429 DKNIKSTQRFTEEVG
-444 QDFSEPR
+444 QDFSDPR
-451 QKMIELARKIHTKEQ
+451 QKMIELARQISTKEQ
-466 SEALKTALALV
+466 SEALKAALALV
-477 DQFRQDDTLQT
+477 EEFRQDDTLQT

-498 LSQIDKAMLNN
+498 LSQIDKTVLNN
-509 KAVLKKLIPLN
+509 KTVLKKLIPLN
-520 NRVIDDHKALKA
+520 NEVIADYKGLKA
-532 TLKPFAAT
+532 TLKPFAAK
-540 LNKLATDFKALD
+540 LNKLATGFKALD
-552 EIDVEKTELQRHW
+552 EIDIEKSDLSLQW
-565 REAFEDLQAI
+565 DQAFADLQEI
-575 EVTSNLDT
+575 DVTNNMDT
-583 YHKFAALADLDVG
+583 YHKFAAFADLDVE
-596 RFKALEQE
+596 RFKYLQKER
-604 HEALRAL
+604 EALSTL
-611 KAVEIDDTA
+611 KAVEVDADAYTRLTA
-620 EARLKILVSD
+620 LTAD
-630 VKTFKTANNED
+630 VKAFKTANDND
-641 IKKLRQQ
+641 IKQLKQQ
-648 INTSEKTYQRLSP
+648 INTSQKTYQRLSP

-703 RNRTMAL
+703 RNRTMVL
-710 QYQLNKAHEQAK
+710 HHQLNKAHEQAK

-732 DALTKRRLTLQQRRE
+732 EALTRRRVALQQRR
-747 QVTLKRQRINETK
+747 QQASLKRQRINETK

-780 DVKAIDA
+780 DFKAVDA
-787 PIEVIKAAEAV
+787 PIEVINAAEAV
-798 AEHSLILHTLKRTD
+798 AAQAFIFTTLKHTD
-812 SFTALQ
+812 SFTTLQ
-818 KSLRN
+818 KSLRD
-823 TDAEKATAH
+823 TDAKKIATQ
-832 VQQAATSLWQ
+832 VQKAATTLWQ
-842 QLERLPDNQEK
+842 QLERLPDNQDK
-853 IEVLTQI
+853 VEVLTQI
-860 NKRFEH
+860 NERFEH
-866 VPAITIGAAT
+866 VPAITIDGAT
-876 LTQTVTEQLQKTKSA
+876 LTQTVTDHLQKTKNA
-891 IQTQN
+891 IQAHEQAQ
-896 RSYSSPSP
+896 RRRYSSPRP

>member
-1 MNSVVRQG
+1 
-9 ENPLQPPKNH
+9 
-19 LSILGF
+19 
-25 FAMNN
+25 MNN

-91 QVIEKNVVHTALIT
+91 QVIEKNVMHTALIT

-258 PENKTISEKSYREL
+258 PKNKTISEKSYREL
-272 GISRLP
+272 GINRLP

-375 QTHSDAANDHALDEL
+375 QTHSDAANDHVLDEL

-429 DKNIKSIQRFTEEVG
+429 DKNIKSTQRFTEEVG
-444 QDFSEPR
+444 QDFSDPR
-451 QKMIELARKIHTKEQ
+451 QKMIELARQISTKEQ
-466 SEALKTALALV
+466 SEALKAALALV
-477 DQFRQDDTLQT
+477 EEFRQDDTLQT

-498 LSQIDKAMLNN
+498 LSQIDKTVLNN
-509 KAVLKKLIPLN
+509 KTVLKKLIPLN
-520 NRVIDDHKALKA
+520 NEVIADYKGLKA
-532 TLKPFAAT
+532 TLKPFAAK
-540 LNKLATDFKALD
+540 LNKLATGFKALD
-552 EIDVEKTELQRHW
+552 EIDIEKSDLSLQW
-565 REAFEDLQAI
+565 DQAFADLQEI
-575 EVTSNLDT
+575 DVTNNMDT
-583 YHKFAALADLDVG
+583 YHKFAAFADLDVE
-596 RFKALEQE
+596 RFKYLQKER
-604 HEALRAL
+604 EALSTL
-611 KAVEIDDTA
+611 KAVEVDADAYTRLTA
-620 EARLKILVSD
+620 LTAD
-630 VKTFKTANNED
+630 VKAFKTANDND
-641 IKKLRQQ
+641 IKQLKQQ
-648 INTSEKTYQRLSP
+648 INTSQKTYQRLSP

-703 RNRTMAL
+703 RNRTMVL
-710 QYQLNKAHEQAK
+710 HHQLNKAHEQAK

-732 DALTKRRLTLQQRRE
+732 EALTRRRVALQQRR
-747 QVTLKRQRINETK
+747 QQASLKRQRINETK

-780 DVKAIDA
+780 DFKAVDA
-787 PIEVIKAAEAV
+787 PIEVINAAEAV
-798 AEHSLILHTLKRTD
+798 AAQAFIFTTLKRTD
-812 SFTALQ
+812 SFTTLQ
-818 KSLRN
+818 KSLRD
-823 TDAEKATAH
+823 TDAKKIATQ
-832 VQQAATSLWQ
+832 VQKAATSLWQ
-842 QLERLPDNQEK
+842 QLERLPDNQDK
-853 IEVLTQI
+853 VEVLTQI
-860 NKRFEH
+860 NERFEH
-866 VPAITIGAAT
+866 VPAITIDGAT
-876 LTQTVTEQLQKTKSA
+876 LTQTVTDHLQKTKNA
-891 IQTQN
+891 IQAHEQAQT
-896 RSYSSPSP
+896 RRYSSPRP

>member
-1 MNSVVRQG
+1 
-9 ENPLQPPKNH
+9 
-19 LSILGF
+19 
-25 FAMNN
+25 MNN

-91 QVIEKNVVHTALIT
+91 QVVEKNVIHTALIT

-258 PENKTISEKSYREL
+258 PKNKTISEKSYREL
-272 GISRLP
+272 GINRLP

-289 ILKGN
+289 ILKGK

-328 LESNEQEVNGVTI
+328 LESNVQEIDGVTV

-366 EPAIPKSNS
+366 TPPTPKEDS
-375 QTHSDAANDHALDEL
+375 QSHSDAANDQTLDEL
-390 LAISAD
+390 LVISDD
-396 FVSQKKMVRSA
+396 FEKQKKMVRSA
-407 LFSTIDALHE
+407 LFSTIDRLHE
-417 ELAHQSKQIITI
+417 ELAHQSKQTITI
-429 DKNIKSIQRFTEEVG
+429 DENIKSTPRFTEEVG
-444 QDFSEPR
+444 QDYSTSR
-451 QKMIELARKIHTKEQ
+451 QKMIELARQISTKEQ
-466 SEALKTALALV
+466 SEALKAALALV
-477 DQFRQDDTLQT
+477 EEFRQDDTLQT
-488 GRAVSRLEEQ
+488 RRAVTNLEKQ
-498 LSQIDKAMLNN
+498 LSQIDKIVLNN
-509 KAVLKKLIPLN
+509 KAMLEKLIPLN
-520 NRVIDDHKALKA
+520 NEVIADYKGLKA
-532 TLKPFAAT
+532 TLKPFAAK
-540 LNKLATDFKALD
+540 LNKLATGFKALD
-552 EIDVEKTELQRHW
+552 EIDIEKSDLSLQW
-565 REAFEDLQAI
+565 DQAFADLQEI
-575 EVTSNLDT
+575 DITNNMDT
-583 YHKFAALADLDVG
+583 YHKFAAFADLDVE
-596 RFKALEQE
+596 RFKYLEKE
-604 HEALRAL
+604 REALSTL
-611 KAVEIDDTA
+611 KAVEIDADADT
-620 EARLKILVSD
+620 RLTALAADIKA
-630 VKTFKTANNED
+630 FKTANDND
-641 IKKLRQQ
+641 IKQLKQQ
-648 INTSEKTYQRLSP
+648 INTSQKTYQRLSP
-661 FYEQRIALLDQS
+661 FYEQRIDLLDQS
-673 EAVIVQDDD
+673 EAVIVQDSD
-682 LYDEITRTKTT
+682 LYDEITQTKTT
-693 QLNADRLDDW
+693 QLNADRLEDW

-710 QYQLNKAHEQAK
+710 HQRLINDHEQAL

-732 DALTKRRLTLQQRRE
+732 EALIRRRATLQQRR
-747 QVTLKRQRINETK
+747 QQASLKRQRINETK
-760 AYRDRFDNLVVRVRD
+760 AYRNRFDNLLVRVRD
-775 RVDAL
+775 RVDSL
-780 DVKAIDA
+780 DFKVIDA
-787 PIEVIKAAEAV
+787 SIEVINAAEAV
-798 AEHSLILHTLKRTD
+798 AAQAFIFTTLKRTD
-812 SFTALQ
+812 SFTVLQ
-818 KSLRN
+818 KNLRD
-823 TDAEKATAH
+823 TDAKKAASQ
-832 VQQAATSLWQ
+832 VREAATTLWQ
-842 QLERLPDNQEK
+842 QLERLPDNQDK
-853 IEVLTQI
+853 VEVLTKI
-860 NKRFEH
+860 NERFEH
-866 VPAITIGAAT
+866 VPAITIGGAT
-876 LTQTVTEQLQKTKSA
+876 LTQTVTDHLQKTKSA
-891 IQTQN
+891 IQAHEQAQT
-896 RSYSSPSP
+896 RRYSSPRP

>member
-1 MNSVVRQG
+1 
-9 ENPLQPPKNH
+9 
-19 LSILGF
+19 
-25 FAMNN
+25 MNN

-61 DEQSGVVHDYTSK
+61 DEQSGVVHDYISK

-91 QVIEKNVVHTALIT
+91 QVIEKNVMHTALIT

-258 PENKTISEKSYREL
+258 PKNKTISEKSYREL
-272 GISRLP
+272 GINRLP

-353 LSNIRFVDPAAEL
+353 LSNIRFVDPAVEL

-375 QTHSDAANDHALDEL
+375 QTHSDAANDHVLDEL

-429 DKNIKSIQRFTEEVG
+429 DKNIKSTQRFTEEVG
-444 QDFSEPR
+444 QDFSDPR
-451 QKMIELARKIHTKEQ
+451 QKMIELARQISTKEQ
-466 SEALKTALALV
+466 SEALKAALALV
-477 DQFRQDDTLQT
+477 EEFRQDDTLQT

-498 LSQIDKAMLNN
+498 LSQIDKTVLNN
-509 KAVLKKLIPLN
+509 KTVLKKLIPLN
-520 NRVIDDHKALKA
+520 NEVIADYKGLKA
-532 TLKPFAAT
+532 TLKPFAAK
-540 LNKLATDFKALD
+540 LNKLATGFKALD
-552 EIDVEKTELQRHW
+552 EIDIEKSDLSLQW
-565 REAFEDLQAI
+565 DQAFSDLQDI
-575 EVTSNLDT
+575 DVTNNMDT
-583 YHKFAALADLDVG
+583 YHKFAAFADLDVE
-596 RFKALEQE
+596 RFKYLQKERE
-604 HEALRAL
+604 VLSTL
-611 KAVEIDDTA
+611 KAVEINADADT
-620 EARLKILVSD
+620 RLTALAAD
-630 VKTFKTANNED
+630 VKAFKTTNNED
-641 IKKLRQQ
+641 IKQLKQQ
-648 INTSEKTYQRLSP
+648 INTSKKTYQRLSP

-682 LYDEITRTKTT
+682 LYDEIISTKTT
-693 QLNADRLDDW
+693 QLNADRLEDW
-703 RNRTMAL
+703 RSRTMAL

-722 LKEEAERARE
+722 LKKEAERARE
-732 DALTKRRLTLQQRRE
+732 EALIRRRETLQQRR
-747 QVTLKRQRINETK
+747 QQASLKRQRINETK
-760 AYRDRFDNLVVRVRD
+760 AYRDRFDNLVVRVRN
-775 RVDAL
+775 RVNTL
-780 DVKAIDA
+780 DFKAVDA
-787 PIEVIKAAEAV
+787 PIEAINAAEAV
-798 AEHSLILHTLKRTD
+798 AAQAFIFTTLKHTD
-812 SFTALQ
+812 SFTTLQ
-818 KSLRN
+818 KSLRD
-823 TDAEKATAH
+823 TDAKKIATQ
-832 VQQAATSLWQ
+832 VQKAATTLWQ
-842 QLERLPDNQEK
+842 QLERLPDNQDK
-853 IEVLTQI
+853 VEVLTKI
-860 NKRFEH
+860 NERFEH
-866 VPAITIGAAT
+866 VPAITIDGAT
-876 LTQTVTEQLQKTKSA
+876 LTQTVTDHLQKTKNA
-891 IQTQN
+891 IQAHEQAQT
-896 RSYSSPSP
+896 RRYSSPRP

>member
-1 MNSVVRQG
+1 
-9 ENPLQPPKNH
+9 
-19 LSILGF
+19 
-25 FAMNN
+25 MNN

-74 AKDKILNLVDS
+74 AKDKILNLVNS
-85 DGTKYT
+85 DGAKYT
-91 QVIEKNVVHTALIT
+91 QVIEKNVMHTALLT

-289 ILKGN
+289 VLKGK

-375 QTHSDAANDHALDEL
+375 QTHSDAANDHVLDEL

-429 DKNIKSIQRFTEEVG
+429 DKNIKSTQRFTEEVG
-444 QDFSEPR
+444 QDFSDPR
-451 QKMIELARKIHTKEQ
+451 QKMIELARQISTKEQ
-466 SEALKTALALV
+466 SEALKAALALV
-477 DQFRQDDTLQT
+477 EEFRQDDTLQT
-488 GRAVSRLEEQ
+488 GRAVSRLEEH
-498 LSQIDKAMLNN
+498 LSQIDKTVLNN
-509 KAVLKKLIPLN
+509 KTVLKKLIPLN
-520 NRVIDDHKALKA
+520 NEVIADYKGLKA
-532 TLKPFAAT
+532 TLKPFAAK
-540 LNKLATDFKALD
+540 LNKLATGFKALD
-552 EIDVEKTELQRHW
+552 EIDIEKSDLSLQW
-565 REAFEDLQAI
+565 DQAFSDLQEI
-575 EVTSNLDT
+575 DVTNNMDT
-583 YHKFAALADLDVG
+583 YHKFAAFADLDVE
-596 RFKALEQE
+596 RFKYLQKERE
-604 HEALRAL
+604 VLSTL
-611 KAVEIDDTA
+611 KAVEINADADT
-620 EARLKILVSD
+620 RLTALAAD
-630 VKTFKTANNED
+630 VKAFKTTNNED
-641 IKKLRQQ
+641 IKQLKQQ
-648 INTSEKTYQRLSP
+648 INTSKKTYQRLSP

-682 LYDEITRTKTT
+682 LYDEIISTKTT
-693 QLNADRLDDW
+693 QLNADRLEDW

-710 QYQLNKAHEQAK
+710 HQRLINDHEQAK
-722 LKEEAERARE
+722 LKKEAERARE
-732 DALTKRRLTLQQRRE
+732 EALIRRRETLKQRR
-747 QVTLKRQRINETK
+747 QQASLKRQRINETK
-760 AYRDRFDNLVVRVRD
+760 AYRDRFDNLVVRVRN
-775 RVDAL
+775 RVNTL
-780 DVKAIDA
+780 DFKAVDA
-787 PIEVIKAAEAV
+787 PIEVINAAEAV
-798 AEHSLILHTLKRTD
+798 AAQAFIFTTLKHTD
-812 SFTALQ
+812 SFTTLQ
-818 KSLRN
+818 KSLRD
-823 TDAEKATAH
+823 TDAKKIATQ
-832 VQQAATSLWQ
+832 VQKAATTLWQ
-842 QLERLPDNQEK
+842 QLERLPDNQDK
-853 IEVLTQI
+853 VEVLTKI
-860 NKRFEH
+860 NERFEH
-866 VPAITIGAAT
+866 VPAITIDGAT
-876 LTQTVTEQLQKTKSA
+876 LTQTVTDHLQKTKNA
-891 IQTQN
+891 IQAHEQAQT
-896 RSYSSPSP
+896 RRYSSPRP

>member
-1 MNSVVRQG
+1 
-9 ENPLQPPKNH
+9 
-19 LSILGF
+19 
-25 FAMNN
+25 MNN

-91 QVIEKNVVHTALIT
+91 QVIEKNVMHTALIT

-154 AERYAQTLSDRY
+154 AECYAQTLSDRY

-203 SSREIVADVEGYA
+203 SSREIVADVKGYA

-375 QTHSDAANDHALDEL
+375 QTHSDAANDHVLDEL

-429 DKNIKSIQRFTEEVG
+429 DKNIKSTPRFTEEVG
-444 QDFSEPR
+444 QDYSTSR
-451 QKMIELARKIHTKEQ
+451 QKMIELARQISTKEQ
-466 SEALKTALALV
+466 SEALKAALALV
-477 DQFRQDDTLQT
+477 EEFRQDDTLQT

-498 LSQIDKAMLNN
+498 LSQIDKTVLNN
-509 KAVLKKLIPLN
+509 KTVLKKLIPLN
-520 NRVIDDHKALKA
+520 NEVIADYKGLKA
-532 TLKPFAAT
+532 TLKPFAAK
-540 LNKLATDFKALD
+540 LNKLATGFKALD
-552 EIDVEKTELQRHW
+552 EIDIEKSDLSLQW
-565 REAFEDLQAI
+565 DQAFSDLQDI
-575 EVTSNLDT
+575 DVTNNMDT
-583 YHKFAALADLDVG
+583 YHKFAAFADLDVE
-596 RFKALEQE
+596 RFKYLQKER
-604 HEALRAL
+604 EALSTL
-611 KAVEIDDTA
+611 KAVEVDADAYTRLTA
-620 EARLKILVSD
+620 LTAD
-630 VKTFKTANNED
+630 VKAFKTTNNED
-641 IKKLRQQ
+641 IKQLKQQ
-648 INTSEKTYQRLSP
+648 INTSQKTYQRLSP

-703 RNRTMAL
+703 RNRTMVL
-710 QYQLNKAHEQAK
+710 HHQLNKAHEQAK

-732 DALTKRRLTLQQRRE
+732 EALTRRRVALQQRR
-747 QVTLKRQRINETK
+747 QQASLKRQRINETK
-760 AYRDRFDNLVVRVRD
+760 AYRDRFDNLVVRVRN
-775 RVDAL
+775 RVNTL
-780 DVKAIDA
+780 DFKAVDA
-787 PIEVIKAAEAV
+787 PIEVINAAEAV
-798 AEHSLILHTLKRTD
+798 AAQAFIFTTLKHTD
-812 SFTALQ
+812 SFTTLQ
-818 KSLRN
+818 KSLRD
-823 TDAEKATAH
+823 TDAKKIATQ
-832 VQQAATSLWQ
+832 VQKAATTLWQ
-842 QLERLPDNQEK
+842 QLERLPDNQDK
-853 IEVLTQI
+853 VEVLTKI
-860 NKRFEH
+860 NERFEH
-866 VPAITIGAAT
+866 VPAITIDGAT
-876 LTQTVTEQLQKTKSA
+876 LTQTVTDHLQKTKSA
-891 IQTQN
+891 IQAHEQAQT
-896 RSYSSPSP
+896 RRYSSPRP

>member
-1 MNSVVRQG
+1 
-9 ENPLQPPKNH
+9 
-19 LSILGF
+19 
-25 FAMNN
+25 MNN

-40 SKAKNH
+40 SKAKSH

-61 DEQSGVVHDYTSK
+61 DEQSGVVHDYSSK

-91 QVIEKNVVHTALIT
+91 QVIEKNVVHTALLT
-105 PTLAGDLAVTR
+105 PTIAGDLAVTR
-116 EGFWNDIERIETRK
+116 EDFWNDIERIETRK

-154 AERYAQTLSDRY
+154 AECYAQTLSDRY

-203 SSREIVADVEGYA
+203 SSREIVADVECYA

-366 EPAIPKSNS
+366 EPAILKNNS
-375 QTHSDAANDHALDEL
+375 QTHSDAANDHTLDEL

-429 DKNIKSIQRFTEEVG
+429 DKNIKSTQRFTEEVG

-466 SEALKTALALV
+466 SEALKTALVLV

-498 LSQIDKAMLNN
+498 LSQIDKTVLNN

-540 LNKLATDFKALD
+540 LNKLATDFKSLD
-552 EIDVEKTELQRHW
+552 EIDVEKIELQRHW

-583 YHKFAALADLDVG
+583 YHKFAALADLDVE

-604 HEALRAL
+604 REALRAL

-620 EARLKILVSD
+620 EARLKMLVSD

-641 IKKLRQQ
+641 IKQLKLQ
-648 INTSEKTYQRLSP
+648 INTSQKTYQRLSP

-673 EAVIVQDDD
+673 EAVIVQDDN

-703 RNRTMAL
+703 RTRTMVL
-710 QYQLNKAHEQAK
+710 QYQLNKAHEQAETENK
-722 LKEEAERARE
+722 ARREREEAETRRQEKQQKEQDATALAR
-732 DALTKRRLTLQQRRE
+732 T
-747 QVTLKRQRINETK
+747 RQAEVK
-760 AYRDRFDNLVVRVRD
+760 AYQSRFDNMLVRVKD
-775 RVDAL
+775 RIDKI
-780 DVKAIDA
+780 DFKAIDTTA
-787 PIEVIKAAEAV
+787 TVIEAAEKLAAEALV
-798 AEHSLILHTLKRTD
+798 LKTLQHTD
-812 SFTALQ
+812 NVTALQ
-818 KSLRN
+818 KRLRD
-823 TDAEKATAH
+823 TDAERVMIDRDTSVQTLLQALGTLPSDRHKIDTINALNERFEQVPDIRVGTQNLAQILAAQVLDIDKAI
-832 VQQAATSLWQ
+832 
-842 QLERLPDNQEK
+842 QEK
-853 IEVLTQI
+853 A
-860 NKRFEH
+860 RH
-866 VPAITIGAAT
+866 
-876 LTQTVTEQLQKTKSA
+876 
-891 IQTQN
+891 
-896 RSYSSPSP
+896 YSSPRP

>member
-1 MNSVVRQG
+1 
-9 ENPLQPPKNH
+9 
-19 LSILGF
+19 
-25 FAMNN
+25 MNN
-30 KGFHLSVSAV
+30 KGFHLAVSAV

-91 QVIEKNVVHTALIT
+91 QVIEKNVMHTALIT

-258 PENKTISEKSYREL
+258 PKNKTISEKSYREL
-272 GISRLP
+272 GINRLP

-328 LESNEQEVNGVTI
+328 LESNEQEIDGVTV

-347 PFARIE
+347 PFARFE
-353 LSNIRFVDPAAEL
+353 LSNIRLVDPAAEL
-366 EPAIPKSNS
+366 TPPTPKEDS
-375 QTHSDAANDHALDEL
+375 QSHSDAANDQTLDEL
-390 LAISAD
+390 LVISDD
-396 FVSQKKMVRSA
+396 FEKQKKMVRSA
-407 LFSTIDALHE
+407 LFSTIDRLHE
-417 ELAHQSKQIITI
+417 ELAHQSKQTITI
-429 DKNIKSIQRFTEEVG
+429 DENIKSTPRFTEEVG
-444 QDFSEPR
+444 QDYSTSR
-451 QKMIELARKIHTKEQ
+451 QKMIELARQISTKEQ
-466 SEALKTALALV
+466 SEALKAALALV
-477 DQFRQDDTLQT
+477 EEFRQDDTLQT
-488 GRAVSRLEEQ
+488 RRAVTNLEKQ
-498 LSQIDKAMLNN
+498 LSQIDKIVLNN
-509 KAVLKKLIPLN
+509 KAMLEKLIPLSN
-520 NRVIDDHKALKA
+520 EVIADYKGLKA
-532 TLKPFAAT
+532 TLKPFAAK
-540 LNKLATDFKALD
+540 LNKLATGFKALD
-552 EIDVEKTELQRHW
+552 EIDIEKSDLSLQW
-565 REAFEDLQAI
+565 DQAFADLQEI
-575 EVTSNLDT
+575 DVTNNMDT
-583 YHKFAALADLDVG
+583 YHKFAAFADLDVE
-596 RFKALEQE
+596 RFKYLQKER
-604 HEALRAL
+604 EALSTL
-611 KAVEIDDTA
+611 KAVEIDADADT
-620 EARLKILVSD
+620 RLTALAADIKA
-630 VKTFKTANNED
+630 FKTANDND
-641 IKKLRQQ
+641 IKQLKQQ
-648 INTSEKTYQRLSP
+648 INTSQKTYQRLSP
-661 FYEQRIALLDQS
+661 FYEQRIDLLDQS

-682 LYDEITRTKTT
+682 LYDEITQTKTT
-693 QLNADRLDDW
+693 QLNADRLEDW

-710 QYQLNKAHEQAK
+710 HQRLINDHEQAL

-732 DALTKRRLTLQQRRE
+732 EALIRRRATLQQRR
-747 QVTLKRQRINETK
+747 QQASLKRQRINETK
-760 AYRDRFDNLVVRVRD
+760 AYRNRFDNLLVRVRD
-775 RVDAL
+775 RVDSL
-780 DVKAIDA
+780 DFKVIDA
-787 PIEVIKAAEAV
+787 SIEVINAAEAV
-798 AEHSLILHTLKRTD
+798 AAQAFIFTTLKRTD
-812 SFTALQ
+812 SFTVLQ
-818 KSLRN
+818 KNLRD
-823 TDAEKATAH
+823 TDAKKAASQ
-832 VQQAATSLWQ
+832 VREAATTLWQ
-842 QLERLPDNQEK
+842 QLERLSDNQDK
-853 IEVLTQI
+853 VEVLTKI
-860 NKRFEH
+860 NERFEH
-866 VPAITIGAAT
+866 VPAITIGGAT
-876 LTQTVTEQLQKTKSA
+876 LTQTVTDHLQKTKSA
-891 IQTQN
+891 IQAHEQAQT
-896 RSYSSPSP
+896 RRYSSPRP

>member
-1 MNSVVRQG
+1 
-9 ENPLQPPKNH
+9 
-19 LSILGF
+19 
-25 FAMNN
+25 MNN

-91 QVIEKNVVHTALIT
+91 QVIEKNVMHTALIT

-237 GRGDELKYQRTLW
+237 GRGDELKYQRRLW

-272 GISRLP
+272 GINRLP

-289 ILKGN
+289 VLKGK

-328 LESNEQEVNGVTI
+328 LESNEQEVNGVTV

-347 PFARIE
+347 PFARLE
-353 LSNIRFVDPAAEL
+353 LSNIRLVDPAAEL
-366 EPAIPKSNS
+366 TPATPKDS
-375 QTHSDAANDHALDEL
+375 QAHSDAANDHVLDEL
-390 LAISAD
+390 LAISDD
-396 FVSQKKMVRSA
+396 FESQKKIVRSA

-429 DKNIKSIQRFTEEVG
+429 EKNSDAIRRFTQEVG
-444 QDFSEPR
+444 RDYQNERESMRVFMQQVRTQDE
-451 QKMIELARKIHTKEQ
+451 RK
-466 SEALKTALALV
+466 ALESALTLV
-477 DQFRQDDTLQT
+477 EQFRQDDTLQT

-498 LSQIDKAMLNN
+498 LSQIDKTVLNN

-520 NRVIDDHKALKA
+520 NHVIADYKGLKV
-532 TLKPFAAT
+532 TLKPFAAK

-552 EIDVEKTELQRHW
+552 EIDIEKSELQRHW

-583 YHKFAALADLDVG
+583 YHKFAALADLDVE

-604 HEALRAL
+604 REALSSL
-611 KAVEIDDTA
+611 KAVEIDADADT
-620 EARLKILVSD
+620 RLTALAAD
-630 VKTFKTANNED
+630 VKAFKTANNED
-641 IKKLRQQ
+641 IKQLEQQ

-661 FYEQRIALLDQS
+661 FYKQRIDLLDQS

-682 LYDEITRTKTT
+682 LYDEIMSTKTT
-693 QLNADRLDDW
+693 QLNADRLEDW
-703 RNRTMAL
+703 RNRTMVL
-710 QYQLNKAHEQAK
+710 HHQLNKAHEQAK

-732 DALTKRRLTLQQRRE
+732 EALIRRRVTLQQRRE
-747 QVTLKRQRINETK
+747 QVSLKRQRINETK
-760 AYRDRFDNLVVRVRD
+760 AYQDRFDNLVVRVRD
-775 RVDAL
+775 RVDTL
-780 DVKAIDA
+780 DFKAIDA
-787 PIEVIKAAEAV
+787 PIEVINAAEAV
-798 AEHSLILHTLKRTD
+798 AAHSFILHTLKRTD

-818 KSLRN
+818 KSLRD
-823 TDAEKATAH
+823 TDAKKATAH

-842 QLERLPDNQEK
+842 QLERLPDNQDK
-853 IEVLTQI
+853 VEVLTQI
-860 NKRFEH
+860 NERFEH

-876 LTQTVTEQLQKTKSA
+876 LTQTVTDQLQKTKRA
-891 IQTQN
+891 IQAQEQTQT
-896 RSYSSPSP
+896 RRYSSPRP

>member
-1 MNSVVRQG
+1 
-9 ENPLQPPKNH
+9 
-19 LSILGF
+19 
-25 FAMNN
+25 MNN

-91 QVIEKNVVHTALIT
+91 QVIEKNVMHTALIT

-154 AERYAQTLSDRY
+154 AKRYAQTLSDRY

-258 PENKTISEKSYREL
+258 PKNKTISEKSYREL
-272 GISRLP
+272 GINRLP

-289 ILKGN
+289 ILKGK

-328 LESNEQEVNGVTI
+328 LESNVQEIDGVTV

-347 PFARIE
+347 PFARFE
-353 LSNIRFVDPAAEL
+353 LSNIRLVDPAAEL
-366 EPAIPKSNS
+366 TPPTPKEDS
-375 QTHSDAANDHALDEL
+375 QSHSDAANDQTLDEL
-390 LAISAD
+390 LVISDD
-396 FVSQKKMVRSA
+396 FEKQKKMVRSA
-407 LFSTIDALHE
+407 LFSTIDRLHE
-417 ELAHQSKQIITI
+417 ELAHQSKQTITI
-429 DKNIKSIQRFTEEVG
+429 DENIKSTPRFTEEVG
-444 QDFSEPR
+444 QDFSDPR
-451 QKMIELARKIHTKEQ
+451 QKMIELARQISTKEQ
-466 SEALKTALALV
+466 SEALKAALALV
-477 DQFRQDDTLQT
+477 EEFRQDDTLQT

-498 LSQIDKAMLNN
+498 LSQIDKTVLNN
-509 KAVLKKLIPLN
+509 KTVLKKLIPLN
-520 NRVIDDHKALKA
+520 NEVIADYKGLKA
-532 TLKPFAAT
+532 TLKPFAAK
-540 LNKLATDFKALD
+540 LNKLATGFKALD
-552 EIDVEKTELQRHW
+552 EIDIEKSDLSLQW
-565 REAFEDLQAI
+565 DQAFADLQEI
-575 EVTSNLDT
+575 DVTNNMDT
-583 YHKFAALADLDVG
+583 YHKFAAFADLDVE
-596 RFKALEQE
+596 RFKYLQKERKALST
-604 HEALRAL
+604 L
-611 KAVEIDDTA
+611 KAVEINADADT
-620 EARLKILVSD
+620 RLTALAAD
-630 VKTFKTANNED
+630 VKAFKTTNNED
-641 IKKLRQQ
+641 IKQLKQQ
-648 INTSEKTYQRLSP
+648 INTSQKTYQRLSP
-661 FYEQRIALLDQS
+661 FYEQRIDLLDQS
-673 EAVIVQDDD
+673 EAVIVQDSD
-682 LYDEITRTKTT
+682 LYDEITQTKTT
-693 QLNADRLDDW
+693 QLNADRLEDW

-710 QYQLNKAHEQAK
+710 HQRLINDHEQAL

-732 DALTKRRLTLQQRRE
+732 EALIRRRETLKQRR
-747 QVTLKRQRINETK
+747 QQASLKRQRINETK
-760 AYRDRFDNLVVRVRD
+760 AYRDRFDNLVVRVRN
-775 RVDAL
+775 RVNTL
-780 DVKAIDA
+780 DFKAVDA
-787 PIEVIKAAEAV
+787 PIEAINAAEAV
-798 AEHSLILHTLKRTD
+798 AAQAFIFTTLKRAD
-812 SFTALQ
+812 SFTTLQ
-818 KSLRN
+818 KSLRD
-823 TDAEKATAH
+823 TDAKKIATQ
-832 VQQAATSLWQ
+832 VQKAATTLWQ
-842 QLERLPDNQEK
+842 QLERLPDNQDK
-853 IEVLTQI
+853 VEVLTKI
-860 NKRFEH
+860 NERFEH
-866 VPAITIGAAT
+866 VPAITIDGAT
-876 LTQTVTEQLQKTKSA
+876 LTQTVTDHLQKTKNA
-891 IQTQN
+891 IQAHEQAQT
-896 RSYSSPSP
+896 RRYSSPRP

>member
-1 MNSVVRQG
+1 
-9 ENPLQPPKNH
+9 
-19 LSILGF
+19 
-25 FAMNN
+25 MNN

-91 QVIEKNVVHTALIT
+91 QVIEKNVMHTALIT

-353 LSNIRFVDPAAEL
+353 LSNIRFVDPAAKL
-366 EPAIPKSNS
+366 EPAIPKNNS

-390 LAISAD
+390 LAISAN

-429 DKNIKSIQRFTEEVG
+429 DKNIKSTQRFTEEVG

-451 QKMIELARKIHTKEQ
+451 QKMIELARQISTKEQ
-466 SEALKTALALV
+466 SEALKAALALV
-477 DQFRQDDTLQT
+477 EEFRQDDTLQT

-498 LSQIDKAMLNN
+498 LSQIDKMVLNN
-509 KAVLKKLIPLN
+509 KTVLKKLIPLN
-520 NRVIDDHKALKA
+520 NEVIADYKGLKA
-532 TLKPFAAT
+532 TLKPFAAK
-540 LNKLATDFKALD
+540 LNKLATGFKALD
-552 EIDVEKTELQRHW
+552 EIDIEKSDLSLQW
-565 REAFEDLQAI
+565 DQAFSDLQDI
-575 EVTSNLDT
+575 DVTNNMDT
-583 YHKFAALADLDVG
+583 YHKFAAFADLDVE

-604 HEALRAL
+604 REALRAL

-620 EARLKILVSD
+620 EARLKMLVSD

-641 IKKLRQQ
+641 IKQLKLQ
-648 INTSEKTYQRLSP
+648 INTSQKTYQRLSP

-703 RNRTMAL
+703 RNRTMRL
-710 QYQLNKAHEQAK
+710 QYQLNKAHEQAE
-722 LKEEAERARE
+722 LKKKAERARE
-732 DALTKRRLTLQQRRE
+732 EAEKRRQEKQQKE
-747 QVTLKRQRINETK
+747 QDATALARTRQAEVK
-760 AYRDRFDNLVVRVRD
+760 AYQSRFDNMLVRVKD
-775 RVDAL
+775 RIDKI
-780 DVKAIDA
+780 DFKAIDTTA
-787 PIEVIKAAEAV
+787 TVIEVAEKLAAEALV
-798 AEHSLILHTLKRTD
+798 LKTLQHTD
-812 SFTALQ
+812 NVTALQ
-818 KSLRN
+818 KRLRD
-823 TDAEKATAH
+823 TDAERVTIDRDTSVQTLLQALGTLPSDRHKIDTINALNERFEQVPDIRVGTQNLAQILAAQVLDIDKAI
-832 VQQAATSLWQ
+832 
-842 QLERLPDNQEK
+842 QEK
-853 IEVLTQI
+853 A
-860 NKRFEH
+860 RH
-866 VPAITIGAAT
+866 
-876 LTQTVTEQLQKTKSA
+876 
-891 IQTQN
+891 
-896 RSYSSPSP
+896 YSSPRP